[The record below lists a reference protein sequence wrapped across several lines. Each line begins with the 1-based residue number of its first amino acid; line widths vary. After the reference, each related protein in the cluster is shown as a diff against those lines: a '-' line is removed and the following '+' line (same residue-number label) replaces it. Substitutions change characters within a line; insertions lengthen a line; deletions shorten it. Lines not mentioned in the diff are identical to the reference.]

1 MGIEDHEVA
10 YPLSCARFLSSSDIP
25 ASAYKNTES
34 KESKCLACGEAE
46 RFRLGEAAIVAT
58 SFVLSLVA
66 AFLLVVVGVLLL
78 VLAELLPSAWLLER
92 SSDLGEGVLDPILV
106 D

>member
-1 MGIEDHEVA
+1 M
-10 YPLSCARFLSSSDIP
+10 
-25 ASAYKNTES
+25 
-34 KESKCLACGEAE
+34 
-46 RFRLGEAAIVAT
+46 
-58 SFVLSLVA
+58 LSLVA

-92 SSDLGEGVLDPILV
+92 SSDLREGVLDPILV